1 MSPSDST
8 ATATA
13 SRVDLLVRLI
23 EDYDILGGDPTF
35 FKVACELGVLGGSTV
50 YSAARVYRHALSN
63 YSPTPSQTKPRVAYA
78 LATLELRAA
87 CASGRGM
94 ASTLGLSPERCRQM
108 VAKARRILKHP
119 ANQEALGRIVYAE
132 ASALVAGMFGV

>member
-1 MSPSDST
+1 MSPFNST
-8 ATATA
+8 ANATT
-13 SRVDLLVRLI
+13 SRVDLLARLI
-23 EDYDILGGDPTF
+23 EDYNILGGDPTF

-50 YSAARVYRHALSN
+50 DSATRVYRHALLN
-63 YSPTPSQTKPRVAYA
+63 YSPVPKQTGPRVAYA
-78 LATLELRAA
+78 LATLELRAV

-94 ASTLGLSPERCRQM
+94 ANALGLSPERCRQM

-119 ANQEALGRIVYAE
+119 ANQEALGRLVYAE